1 MHPEFITLPGGFTIK
16 SYGFCMMV
24 GFLTAVWF
32 AMRRA
37 ERVRANS
44 DIVLDLSFIA
54 LVFGVGGARIMY
66 VIHYWQS
73 QFAHVD
79 NKLFAILDI
88 RQGGLEFLGGFLGAA
103 GAIFVYVT
111 FIKKVSARLYM
122 DILAPST
129 LWGLAFGRLG
139 CYFNGCCF
147 GGACV
152 VGAADGHAHSPNAPD
167 PKPAYAWAVE
177 FPYGSPAFFDQW
189 EDRKVTVP
197 AELIATGP
205 EFIEPT
211 VIPQPILSAPVEKW
225 QGPEAKYLDAKTALA
240 DAKKRGAEAEKIAA
254 LEAQVEKAKKAATD
268 SALQFQVL
276 RAAQRLPSRENPSR
290 ITAVSEIQEL
300 AANSTSLPVHPTQLY
315 SSIHA
320 FIMSAVLSAVFY
332 RRKRHGVVV
341 ALIFVLYP
349 IPRMLL
355 ELIRAD
361 NPTDVGGLTISQFVS
376 LSMLALGIA
385 SLIALYNYFPERSPH
400 LEEQEARLAAA
411 AA

>member
-37 ERVRANS
+37 ERVRASS
-44 DIVLDLSFIA
+44 DVVLDLSFIA
-54 LVFGVGGARIMY
+54 LVFGVGGARVMY

-79 NKLFAILDI
+79 NKLLAILDI

-103 GAIFVYVT
+103 AAIFVYVM
-111 FIKKVSARLYM
+111 FVKKVSARLYM

-139 CYFNGCCF
+139 CFFNGCCY
-147 GGACV
+147 GGVCV
-152 VGAADGHAHSPNAPD
+152 AGAAEGHAHGPKAEE

-205 EFIEPT
+205 EFIEPM
-211 VIPQPILSAPVEKW
+211 VIPQPVLSAPVEKR
-225 QGPEAKYLDAKTALA
+225 QGPPSRYLDAKTALA
-240 DAKKRGAEAEKIAA
+240 EAKKRGAEADEIAV
-254 LEAQVEKAKKAATD
+254 LESQLEKAKKAAAE
-268 SALQFQVL
+268 SAAQFQVL
-276 RAAQRLPSRENPSR
+276 RAAQRLPSQREPSR
-290 ITAVSEIQEL
+290 PMAVSEIQQL
-300 AANSTSLPVHPTQLY
+300 AEANTSLPVHPTQLY

-320 FIMSAVLSAVFY
+320 FLMSAVLSAVFY

-349 IPRMLL
+349 VPRMLL

-376 LSMLALGIA
+376 LSMLVFGIA
-385 SLIALYNYFPERSPH
+385 SLVALYKFFPERSPH

-411 AA
+411 